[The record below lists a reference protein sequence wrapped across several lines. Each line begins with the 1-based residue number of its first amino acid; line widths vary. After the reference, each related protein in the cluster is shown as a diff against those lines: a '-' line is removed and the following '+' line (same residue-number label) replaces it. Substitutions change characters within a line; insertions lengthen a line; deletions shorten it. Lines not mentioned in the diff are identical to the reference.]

1 MIINISK
8 SITNKDSLSLKLFL
22 KEVSKIPM
30 LSPSEELEIANRAKS
45 GDELAKKKLV
55 EANLRFAIS
64 IAKQFQGR
72 GIPLIDLIEE
82 AAIGLCKAADL
93 FEPDRG
99 FKFISYAV
107 WWSRMYIMQALNK
120 HAENIR
126 VPLNS
131 ASMLSKIKKI
141 TNEFQQANDRQPS
154 FSELSEILGIPEK
167 KVISLLSISTKCVSV
182 DTPFSEDSDSD
193 TLIDIIPNNSP
204 KADEDIDKE
213 STVKEINRVIDSLK
227 SREQTVIRLFF
238 GIGVEEMPIQEI
250 AKRFGVTTER
260 IRQIKERSLKKL
272 YKKYGNE
279 LKDLL

>member
-30 LSPSEELEIANRAKS
+30 LSPSEELEIANKAKS
-45 GDELAKKKLV
+45 GDELAKKRLV

-72 GIPLIDLIEE
+72 GVPLIDLIEE
-82 AAIGLCKAADL
+82 AAMGLCHAVNL

-107 WWSRMYIMQALNK
+107 WWSRMYIMQAINK

-131 ASMLSKIKKI
+131 AAMLSKIKKI
-141 TNEFQQANDRQPS
+141 INEFQQANDRQPS

-182 DTPFSEDSDSD
+182 DTPFTEDSDSD
-193 TLIDIIPNNSP
+193 TLIDIIPNNNP

-213 STVKEINRVIDSLK
+213 STVKEINRVIGSLK

-260 IRQIKERSLKKL
+260 IRQIKEKSLKKL